1 MILNDERSS
10 INSESVKA
18 SLHVC
23 LAVSSSTWWLGR
35 WPDKLSTVHCTS
47 WMGEIKLQTAGRDGQ
62 NLREKLPDEARPLH
76 QCYCWL
82 THFVTIVVGGDSC
95 TKSST
100 KRWWVFRCGSRRLQ
114 HDNTRQE
121 ARWADHL
128 GTMSCPATHSTHV
141 LIRLTTLHLTPTHCM
156 CNVYVCMCIVYCV
169 YLLLSSNNYP
179 PPHSTDTFIRYNIL
193 STQYI
198 YTFTRYNISIID
210 QLTFC
215 QVFAAAALATATHPT
230 LVPAR
235 GSARRCAALGNIGGG
250 DCWYWL
256 LTWVLQ
262 FRHRDC
268 DENIIHKDAY

>member
-1 MILNDERSS
+1 MVSVQVWITIL
-10 INSESVKA
+10 
-18 SLHVC
+18 
-23 LAVSSSTWWLGR
+23 
-35 WPDKLSTVHCTS
+35 P
-47 WMGEIKLQTAGRDGQ
+47 
-62 NLREKLPDEARPLH
+62 
-76 QCYCWL
+76 
-82 THFVTIVVGGDSC
+82 
-95 TKSST
+95 
-100 KRWWVFRCGSRRLQ
+100 

-141 LIRLTTLHLTPTHCM
+141 LIRLTTLHLTPTHCTV
-156 CNVYVCMCIVYCV
+156 CCVGICIVYVRYVYCV

-250 DCWYWL
+250 DCCYWL

-268 DENIIHKDAY
+268 DENIITKMLVLLHFRN